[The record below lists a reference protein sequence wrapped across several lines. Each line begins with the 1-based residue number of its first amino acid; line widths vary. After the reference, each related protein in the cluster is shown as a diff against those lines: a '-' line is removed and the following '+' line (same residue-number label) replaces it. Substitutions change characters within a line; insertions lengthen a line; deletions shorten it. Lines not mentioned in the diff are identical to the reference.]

1 MNKSLIY
8 LIYQLNFLC
17 VMFNSLMVNMIVCAV
32 FILAKE
38 LKDVN
43 YYPFDQLHPLK
54 TNQDYI
60 NFSSIGD

>member
-1 MNKSLIY
+1 
-8 LIYQLNFLC
+8 
-17 VMFNSLMVNMIVCAV
+17 MFNSLMVNMIVCAV